1 MGPHYLK
8 IICLYINGGTMVLS
22 LNMMIF
28 YRAASWLIDT
38 FLKVTTLW
46 YFPLG
51 YK

>member
-1 MGPHYLK
+1 MGPYYLK
-8 IICLYINGGTMVLS
+8 IICLYVNGGMMVLS
-22 LNMMIF
+22 LNIIIF

-38 FLKVTTLW
+38 FLKVTTLQ